1 MAGTPAPNLLQ
12 DAVVY
17 MAAALAVVPV
27 FYRLKLGAVLGYL
40 VAGMLIGPHL
50 FGLVDNPNAALAF
63 AEFGVV
69 LLLFVIGL
77 ELRPK
82 RLWDLRLDIFGLG
95 AAQVLMCGLVVT
107 AFLLAVTS
115 LTWQAALVVGLPLA
129 LSSTALV
136 VQILQ
141 ERGLM
146 NTPLGERSFAVLL
159 FQDLSIVPMLTIVA
173 ALSRAPGS
181 DAGAPG
187 WTVAL
192 HSLGAIVGLVLAGRF
207 LLNPLFRL
215 IGQIGAREAF
225 VVAGLFTVSAA
236 ALIMASLGLSMALGA
251 FIAGV
256 MLADSPYRHEVEA
269 DIEPFRGLF
278 LGLFFIAIGMTL
290 DLSVIAE
297 RLGEVLGI
305 VAGVMAIKATVI
317 ALLARWRGLA
327 WQRAFWPGLLLAQGG
342 EFGFVLFAA
351 AERGLLLSPDATDL
365 FSAVVTVSMAATP
378 LLIALVDWIAA
389 RREIV
394 VELEGPEFAD
404 NAPAIIVGYGRF
416 GQTVNQILA
425 ARGIPVT
432 LIDRKPEQIELTGR
446 FGRKVYY
453 GDGTRVDVL
462 RTAGAAEAQLLIF
475 CGDGDALTATTVTAI
490 RRAFPNLK
498 IVARAFD
505 RRHVMALT
513 DAGLDAVV
521 REVHDGAVA
530 LSREALRLA
539 GVEAAQIDAIE
550 ADYRRR
556 DGERLALQ
564 IATGDLRAGLDLAY
578 GTFPLPPTVTSVSG
592 EAAQNDQPAAT
603 HETMTGAGTN
613 ARD

>member
-1 MAGTPAPNLLQ
+1 MAGAPAPELLK

-17 MAAALAVVPV
+17 LAAAITVVPV

-50 FGLVDNPNAALAF
+50 LGLVDDPEAALAF

-82 RLWDLRLDIFGLG
+82 RLWELRGDIFGLG
-95 AAQVLMCGLVVT
+95 TAQVLLSGLALT
-107 AFLLAVTS
+107 GFLLLVTGLS
-115 LTWQAALVVGLPLA
+115 WQAALVVGLPLA

-146 NTPLGERSFAVLL
+146 NTPLGTRSFAVLL
-159 FQDLSIVPMLTIVA
+159 FQDLSIVPMLTVVA

-181 DAGAPG
+181 DGGPPG
-187 WTVAL
+187 WLLAL
-192 HSLGAIVGLVLAGRF
+192 YSLAAIISLVLAGRF

-225 VVAGLFTVSAA
+225 VVAALFTVCAA
-236 ALIMASLGLSMALGA
+236 ALVMASLGLSMALGA

-278 LGLFFIAIGMTL
+278 LGLFFIAIGMSL
-290 DLSVIAE
+290 DLSVIAN
-297 RLGEVLGI
+297 RLGEVLLI
-305 VAGVMAIKATVI
+305 VAGVMLIKAAIFAGLVH
-317 ALLARWRGLA
+317 WRGLS

-342 EFGFVLFAA
+342 EFGFVLFGA
-351 AERGLLLSPDATDL
+351 AERGLLLSAEATDL

-378 LLIALVDWIAA
+378 LLVLAADWIAE
-389 RREIV
+389 RRRIV

-416 GQTVNQILA
+416 GQTVNQMLA

-432 LIDRKPEQIELTGR
+432 LIDKKPGQIDLSGR

-453 GDGTRVDVL
+453 GDGTRIDVL
-462 RTAGAAEAQLLIF
+462 RMAGAAEAQLLLY
-475 CGDGDALTATTVTAI
+475 CGDGDALSAANVEAV
-490 RRAFPNLK
+490 RHAFPRLK
-498 IVARAFD
+498 ILARAYD
-505 RRHVMALT
+505 RRHVIALS
-513 DAGLDAVV
+513 DSALAGIV
-521 REVHDGAVA
+521 REVHDSAVA
-530 LSREALRLA
+530 FSRQALQLVGA
-539 GVEAAQIDAIE
+539 ETPEIDAIE
-550 ADYRRR
+550 AEYRRR
-556 DGERLALQ
+556 DAERLALQ
-564 IATGDLRAGLDLAY
+564 ITTGDLRAGLDLAY
-578 GTFPLPPTVTSVSG
+578 GTFPLPPTPAGSTTN
-592 EAAQNDQPAAT
+592 EPHEPAAAGERT
-603 HETMTGAGTN
+603 TGAVSD
-613 ARD
+613 A